1 MPDARGLG
9 QISAQPPVVCRLPER
24 RDAQVKVR
32 WTILALFAALM
43 MGMLALESMASAE
56 EVDDTTPP
64 TVIETVPYDGKT
76 RVRLDKV
83 ILAYFSEPD
92 AHTMDR
98 ASINTSTVRLH
109 EGEYDPATSTC
120 EASCAVP
127 AVVKYRSGWG
137 KAVLDPNELLKPRTL
152 YTVVIEGATG
162 DMNGGAL
169 AVEDLAGNPMTQTY
183 TFNFTTGR
191 N

>member
-1 MPDARGLG
+1 M
-9 QISAQPPVVCRLPER
+9 
-24 RDAQVKVR
+24 KVR
-32 WTILALFAALM
+32 WTMLALFGALTVGILAL
-43 MGMLALESMASAE
+43 GSIASAE

-76 RVRLDKV
+76 SVHLEKM

-98 ASINTSTVRLH
+98 ASINTLTVRLH
-109 EGEYDPATSTC
+109 EGEYDPATNSC

-127 AVVKYRSGWG
+127 ALVKYRAVWG